1 MMPYRT
7 QTTLITIALLAA
19 AALQAQTLDPRF
31 TDDNQLLRPNDFR
44 EWVFVGSSL
53 AMSYD
58 KEASTEEEHP
68 TFHNIYINPES
79 YREHKT
85 TGRFPERT
93 ILAMELFTP
102 GSQES
107 INRRGHFEDR
117 SVGLEAAV
125 KDSARFAE
133 SWAYFSFDLPDGKRA
148 DSAKAFPKAQC
159 WSCHDEHAAS
169 DNVFTQFYPVLRK
182 AE

>member
-1 MMPYRT
+1 MKPHRN
-7 QTTLITIALLAA
+7 QPTLITIALLAA
-19 AALQAQTLDPRF
+19 AALQAQTADPRF
-31 TDDNQLLRPNDFR
+31 SDDNQLLRPESFR

-58 KEASTEEEHP
+58 KEQSSDEHS

-79 YREHKT
+79 YQEYKT

-102 GSQES
+102 GSHAS
-107 INRRGHFEDR
+107 INRRGQFEDR
-117 SVGLEAAV
+117 SIGLEAAV
-125 KDSARFAE
+125 KDSTRFAE
-133 SWAYFSFDLPDGKRA
+133 SWAYFSFDLPGGKRA
-148 DSAKAFPKAQC
+148 ASAKAFPKAQC
-159 WSCHDEHAAS
+159 WSCHDEHAAT

>member
-1 MMPYRT
+1 MMWRT
-7 QTTLITIALLAA
+7 TPTLIVLLAA
-19 AALQAQTLDPRF
+19 AALQAQTTDPRF
-31 TDDNQLLRPNDFR
+31 TDDNQLLRPEGFR

-58 KEASTEEEHP
+58 KEQSGEEHQ

-79 YREHKT
+79 YREFKKI
-85 TGRFPERT
+85 GRFPERT
-93 ILAMELFTP
+93 ILAMELFTA
-102 GSQES
+102 GSHAS

-133 SWAYFSFDLPDGKRA
+133 SWAYFSFDLPDEKRSERA
-148 DSAKAFPKAQC
+148 QAFPKAEC
-159 WSCHDEHAAS
+159 WSCHQEHAAT

-182 AE
+182 SE